1 MKVSERPPHNQRENI
16 KERPQAR
23 QDFSYPKGFLFLR
36 LVLMLMVLAFLVML
50 TLMFA
55 IFGVWTAILL
65 GVLLTYMLIV
75 GISPFFTNHW
85 VTLARLV
92 LRQGLYFK
100 TSIAYS
106 NIESI
111 EPTNEVAKY
120 GVRASWLKN
129 KVFVATSQH
138 GLVLVK
144 LRNPIRLMLVLG
156 RSADELVISVDEPD
170 SFVQAVR
177 ERMGLLPPV
186 EPYRTYA
193 KLRY

>member
-1 MKVSERPPHNQRENI
+1 M
-16 KERPQAR
+16 ERPQAR